1 MSDSDSDHYPPELW
15 AYFRAGAAEMAEMAE
30 TAVAPTVVSC
40 SEMDGEVLSRFGFPE
55 ESQEETAGTVPLL

>member
-40 SEMDGEVLSRFGFPE
+40 SEMDGEVQQDATVSRICPGITF
-55 ESQEETAGTVPLL
+55 